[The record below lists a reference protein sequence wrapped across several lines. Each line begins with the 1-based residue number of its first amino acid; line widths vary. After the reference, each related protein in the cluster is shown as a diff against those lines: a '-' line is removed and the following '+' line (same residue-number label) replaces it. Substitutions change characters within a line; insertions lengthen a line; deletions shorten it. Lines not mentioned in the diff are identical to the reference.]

1 MKWAGRP
8 RVALVLGAAIAAFTA
23 TACFGGPPPP
33 PPPPAPVACQS
44 AGPANTPD
52 GANEPARPPS
62 DRPISREEAGAQARE
77 VAATTEVR
85 TKRGEIPLLTV
96 EERDGRPEIT
106 STPVVSPDHAASV
119 AEAKA
124 ADGDLIG
131 VDVDKPVHV
140 SATNDPR
147 FGEQWSFT
155 KVPFE
160 AAWTADNTQG
170 AGVTVAVV
178 DTGVMADHP
187 DLSGQVLTGAHF
199 LHSDDGEPVD
209 PAIGGTEDS
218 NGHGTHVAGTIA
230 AKSNNGTGI
239 AGAAPGARIL
249 PVKVLCADGG
259 GFTSDVAEGITWA
272 VDAGADVINLSLGGA
287 ADTGEQAA
295 IEYARDTTSSSPR
308 RAATTAPAA
317 PPRTPL
323 HTRPATR
330 TSSRSR
336 LPTTPTAIPPTE
348 RQAATSTSPRRAAS
362 RCPVAPATRPSEIL
376 STWNDGSYCTIAG
389 TSMATPHV
397 SAAAALL
404 RAANSTCTAAQ
415 VKSRLKTTAGDL
427 GTPGADSTFGA
438 GIVNPLAVGAI
449 CT

>member
-1 MKWAGRP
+1 
-8 RVALVLGAAIAAFTA
+8 VVT
-23 TACFGGPPPP
+23 
-33 PPPPAPVACQS
+33 
-44 AGPANTPD
+44 
-52 GANEPARPPS
+52 
-62 DRPISREEAGAQARE
+62 
-77 VAATTEVR
+77 TTEVR

-131 VDVDKPVHV
+131 VDVDKPVHA
-140 SATNDPR
+140 SATTDPR

-170 AGVTVAVV
+170 GGVTVAVV

-209 PAIGGTEDS
+209 PGIGGTEDS

-230 AKSNNGTGI
+230 AKSNNATGI
-239 AGAAPGARIL
+239 AGAAPGTHIL
-249 PVKVLCADGG
+249 PVKVLCADGVG
-259 GFTSDVAEGITWA
+259 VTSDVAEGITWA
-272 VDAGADVINLSLGGA
+272 VDAGADVINVSLGGA

-295 IEYARDTTSSSPR
+295 IEYASDHNAVVAAAGGNDGTGGPASYPAAYSTQYANVIAV
-308 RAATTAPAA
+308 AATDNANGHPSYGTTGGYLDVSAPGGV
-317 PPRTPL
+317 PVSGC
-323 HTRPATR
+323 ATN
-330 TSSRSR
+330 
-336 LPTTPTAIPPTE
+336 
-348 RQAATSTSPRRAAS
+348 
-362 RCPVAPATRPSEIL
+362 PSVEIL
-376 STWNDGSYCTIAG
+376 STWNDGSYCSIAG

-397 SAAAALL
+397 AAAAALL
-404 RAANSTCTAAQ
+404 RAANSACTAAQ

-438 GIVNPLAVGAI
+438 GIVNPLAAGGI